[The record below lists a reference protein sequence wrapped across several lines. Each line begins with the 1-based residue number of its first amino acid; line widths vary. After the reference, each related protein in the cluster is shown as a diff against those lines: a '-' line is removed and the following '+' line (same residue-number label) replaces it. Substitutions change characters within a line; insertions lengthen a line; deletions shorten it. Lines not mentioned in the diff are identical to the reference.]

1 MDKFEK
7 ELLTLKDKLLTA
19 KDFREPYQYFFDNL
33 AENSI
38 FLGLGKRAK
47 NPLLK
52 KILTI
57 IGKELFKED
66 VTVTNLL
73 LTKIRK
79 HHFYHGPCFIQ
90 GKMAGVIFFEDIDMG
105 MLSIVMSLKSY
116 ETSIVR
122 FSSVKM
128 ESDKT
133 IFFHPTESTTI
144 H

>member
-1 MDKFEK
+1 MDKFK
-7 ELLTLKDKLLTA
+7 KKILTLKDKLLTA
-19 KDFREPYQYFFDNL
+19 NDFREPYQYFFDNL
-33 AENSI
+33 GENSI
-38 FLGLGKRAK
+38 FLDCGKRAK

-52 KILTI
+52 KVLTL

-73 LTKIRK
+73 LVKIRK
-79 HHFYHGPCFIQ
+79 HHFYHGPCLIQ

-105 MLSIVMSLKSY
+105 MLSIVRSLKSY
-116 ETSIVR
+116 ETSFVR
-122 FSSVKM
+122 FSSIKM
-128 ESDKT
+128 ESNKN